1 MYHTH
6 SLGINTLRTRPLS
19 SRSFHSSSEIKTN
32 RQGTMNTGWNAR
44 NETTAPQDHHR
55 ECSLGA
61 EGSEPT
67 PTGITLLPQLLCTG
81 PWHGSDLNKGPHGCT
96 QRHRFMHSCG
106 VGGSSWCWRHMNQ
119 WLVLGGSYLLAIPA
133 SLNSDEASRCVFQ
146 EYIYTHTLLHADNMK
161 ILCRPEMLPKLPSLL
176 NILYLYF
183 HNSQLL
189 IEGEDQKPEYS
200 LPGPSPEALESSFLT
215 WICISKLGK
224 RLQNQICKVSPE
236 ILRIAKAWWW
246 GFLTGDGLER
256 NGI

>member
-81 PWHGSDLNKGPHGCT
+81 PRHGSDLNKGPHGCT

-133 SLNSDEASRCVFQ
+133 SALFSCPPPPPFFGCWLNLKHKCKLRLWNSDYSDSFICF
-146 EYIYTHTLLHADNMK
+146 
-161 ILCRPEMLPKLPSLL
+161 
-176 NILYLYF
+176 
-183 HNSQLL
+183 LL
-189 IEGEDQKPEYS
+189 IRNENTK
-200 LPGPSPEALESSFLT
+200 
-215 WICISKLGK
+215 CKISCYEFTDP
-224 RLQNQICKVSPE
+224 I
-236 ILRIAKAWWW
+236 ILR
-246 GFLTGDGLER
+246 
-256 NGI
+256 